1 MAETMRLDS
10 DQGYRLPSLAVAS
23 TVWLAGCALSSP
35 TPVDPAPLAESLV
48 ETLDGGMLS
57 VAPIR
62 VVASRDGRTVAFTMP
77 RGPNGLPA
85 CPDEL
90 CRGWNTAYVV
100 ERPSRVPRVVCGNT
114 AIHPTDTRGDY
125 SWELS
130 EDGRY
135 FMFGT
140 TRRDI
145 RTCEDDNVDLL
156 VEFPGPTYFRDG
168 SGMAVF
174 DRDRDAVRVA
184 YFDGREERRIPITDQ
199 VYDHRFVSN
208 REGTHLVLVALPLPD
223 APPEDLGS
231 TRRWL
236 IDVAAGT
243 ATELGRSALSP
254 IGAVDGSAR
263 GGAVFTDDGA
273 HVWTSELEG
282 LRARRLDAATGLTS
296 MGGDFFPSG
305 DIGRLLSD
313 DRVVGRCPFGPDDR
327 DIYGDLGLCVWDAEL
342 TYRVRANFGRT
353 YETEEP
359 TDGVFATAVDSREVI
374 FARRWYPSNDV
385 GIYAVA
391 LPPAGGPS
399 E

>member
-1 MAETMRLDS
+1 
-10 DQGYRLPSLAVAS
+10 
-23 TVWLAGCALSSP
+23 
-35 TPVDPAPLAESLV
+35 
-48 ETLDGGMLS
+48 
-57 VAPIR
+57 
-62 VVASRDGRTVAFTMP
+62 
-77 RGPNGLPA
+77 
-85 CPDEL
+85 
-90 CRGWNTAYVV
+90 
-100 ERPSRVPRVVCGNT
+100 
-114 AIHPTDTRGDY
+114 
-125 SWELS
+125 
-130 EDGRY
+130 
-135 FMFGT
+135 
-140 TRRDI
+140 
-145 RTCEDDNVDLL
+145 
-156 VEFPGPTYFRDG
+156 
-168 SGMAVF
+168 
-174 DRDRDAVRVA
+174 VA
-184 YFDGREERRIPITDQ
+184 YFDGGEDRNVPITTEGFSD
-199 VYDHRFVSN
+199 FWLVSN
-208 REGTHLVLVALPLPD
+208 RQGTYLLLVIPPPYD

-254 IGAVDGSAR
+254 IGAVDGAAL

-282 LRARRLDAATGLTS
+282 LRARQLDAATALTT

-305 DIGRLLSD
+305 GIGRLLSD